1 GLIFNIQRFSIHDGP
16 GIRTTVFMKGCN
28 LRCYW
33 CHNPESLKA
42 APEIQFVRNR
52 CIGCGACAD
61 ACPAA
66 AEGRSARFTPG
77 CTGCGACAGACY
89 PGALTLAGKRYTAQE
104 LAGLLLKDRELMAGS
119 GGGVTFSGGEPLLQ
133 ADFAA
138 AALSAL
144 KHEGVHT
151 AIETASNL
159 EWEAFEKVLPF
170 TDLFICDIKASSAEL
185 HRLGTGVSN
194 GLILENLRRLSGT
207 GAEILLRIPVIPG
220 FNDSEETILETGGFV
235 RSLGRKAPVEL
246 LAFHNICAGK
256 YDALGR
262 DFAARGKE
270 PPQNQLMEQLA
281 QALRSLGLEV
291 IWKQ

>member
-1 GLIFNIQRFSIHDGP
+1 
-16 GIRTTVFMKGCN
+16 M
-28 LRCYW
+28 
-33 CHNPESLKA
+33 A
-42 APEIQFVRNR
+42 A
-52 CIGCGACAD
+52 D
-61 ACPAA
+61 
-66 AEGRSARFTPG
+66 GRSARFTPR
-77 CTGCGACAGACY
+77 CTGCGACAEACY
-89 PGALTLAGKRYTAQE
+89 PGALTLAGKRYTTQE
-104 LAGLLLKDRELMAGS
+104 LAGLLLKDRELMESS
-119 GGGVTFSGGEPLLQ
+119 GGGVTFSGGEPLFQ

-138 AALSAL
+138 DALWAL
-144 KHEGVHT
+144 KKEGIHT

-170 TDLFICDIKASSAEL
+170 TDLFICDIKAFSAEL

-220 FNDSEETILETGGFV
+220 YNDTEEAILETGGFV

-262 DFAARGKE
+262 EFAARRKK
-270 PPQNQLMEQLA
+270 PPEKQFMEQLA
-281 QALRSLGLEV
+281 RSLRSLGLEV